1 MTVKINFKTG
11 NAAFEN
17 DGEIGR
23 ILREIADQAGDGP
36 ISGNVLDVNGNVVGK
51 YSITR

>member
-1 MTVKINFKTG
+1 MAVKITFKTR

-23 ILREIADQAGDGP
+23 ILREIADRADEGQS
-36 ISGNVLDVNGNVVGK
+36 SGSVLDDNGNVVGK
-51 YSITR
+51 YSIKR